1 MIEINIEEKSLPIE
15 VRGWISYIDFSRNGT
30 HKVINGV
37 KAEEVIIKVISS
49 RSINIYKSDKTTP
62 FNRGRRSGIVHLSGE
77 NNNII
82 KFPYAY
88 LTKEEAIDA
97 WNASVYNELDKATHD
112 FETITKYLKNKII
125 KNGKA

>member
-1 MIEINIEEKSLPIE
+1 MIE
-15 VRGWISYIDFSRNGT
+15 
-30 HKVINGV
+30 GV
-37 KAEEVIIKVISS
+37 KAEEVIIIVKGS
-49 RSINIYKSDKTTP
+49 RSIDIYKPDKTTL
-62 FNRGRRSGIVHLSGE
+62 FNRCRRGLSGDILFSGK

-88 LTKEEAIDA
+88 LTKEEAIDN

>member
-30 HKVINGV
+30 HKVINSV
-37 KAEEVIIKVISS
+37 KAEEVIIKVTSS
-49 RSINIYKSDKTTP
+49 RNINIYKPDKTTL
-62 FNRGRRSGIVHLSGE
+62 FNRGRRDIHLSGE

-97 WNASVYNELDKATHD
+97 WNASIYNELDKATHD

>member
-1 MIEINIEEKSLPIE
+1 MIE
-15 VRGWISYIDFSRNGT
+15 
-30 HKVINGV
+30 GV
-37 KAEEVIIKVISS
+37 KAEEVIIIVKES
-49 RSINIYKSDKTTP
+49 RSIDIYKPDKTTL
-62 FNRGRRSGIVHLSGE
+62 FNRCRCGLSGIHLSGK

-82 KFPYAY
+82 KIPDAY
-88 LTKEEAIDA
+88 LTKEEAIDS

>member
-1 MIEINIEEKSLPIE
+1 MIEINIEEKSLPIKI
-15 VRGWISYIDFSRNGT
+15 RGWISYVRFSRNGT
-30 HKVINGV
+30 HKLIEGV
-37 KAEEVIIKVISS
+37 KAEEVIIIMRES
-49 RSINIYKSDKTTP
+49 RSIGIYKPDKTL
-62 FNRGRRSGIVHLSGE
+62 FNRGFGGGIHLSGK

-82 KFPYAY
+82 EIPHAY